1 MTAGA
6 HQAAGSLLLAL
17 LVLAAPA
24 NAQTTNRT
32 TASPTTTPT
41 PDAGAQTLASLL
53 AGLSAG
59 GASSLVISYKINGL
73 VYIVQCNVTSSNT
86 TNCTYTGDHG
96 LTVTAVVS
104 TGLTD
109 IPWFYL
115 MFGIV
120 TVVLLVVLMIMAS
133 CAYWIWNKR
142 YNQEMAERTAQ
153 EKAAAE
159 RKNCGGGGYGY
170 EPVPPPYQ
178 DPRAMAGK
186 LSSHKVINVALVRP
200 CQPEEAA

>member
-133 CAYWIWNKR
+133 YAYWIWNKR
-142 YNQEMAERTAQ
+142 YNQEMADRAAQ
-153 EKAAAE
+153 EEAAAK
-159 RKNCGGGGYGY
+159 RGGGGYGY
-170 EPVPPPYQ
+170 EPVPYG
-178 DPRAMAGK
+178 PRGTAGK

>member
-120 TVVLLVVLMIMAS
+120 TVVLLVVLRIMAS
-133 CAYWIWNKR
+133 YAYWIWNKR
-142 YNQEMAERTAQ
+142 YEEERAARAAQ
-153 EKAAAE
+153 ERAPGPY
-159 RKNCGGGGYGY
+159 RY
-170 EPVPPPYQ
+170 EQVPPPYQ
-178 DPRAMAGK
+178 DPRGTGGK